1 MAPLCEKSRPHLLIA
16 DDHAVFL
23 ETLKCF
29 LEKSHVVIGTVTD
42 GRALVTEA
50 LQLKPDVLIVDIG
63 MPLLNGLDAARRIRE
78 QLPHV
83 RIVFLTM
90 KEDPNLA
97 AAALELDRTGFVL
110 KHSAAAELLTAIDQ
124 VWHGKPYVSP
134 KLRTDDW
141 VEQRTRVKQFSKPLT
156 ARQCDVVQLFAEGY
170 CLKEI
175 GARLNLARKTIE
187 FHKHHIMAQFNLK
200 TNADLV
206 LFAVKEGLVSID
218 SEIHYGERYC
228 EHADE
233 QSLPAL
239 ATPHR

>member
-23 ETLKCF
+23 ETLKSF
-29 LEKSHVVIGTVTD
+29 LEKTYVVIGTVTD

-50 LQLKPDVLIVDIG
+50 LRLKPDVLIVDIG

-97 AAALELDRTGFVL
+97 AAALELGRTGFVL
-110 KHSAAAELLTAIDQ
+110 KHSAAAELLTAIDR
-124 VWHGKPYVSP
+124 VSHGKPYVSP
-134 KLRTDDW
+134 KLRSDDW

-187 FHKHHIMAQFNLK
+187 FHKHQIMAQFNLK

-218 SEIHYGERYC
+218 SEVHYGERYC

-239 ATPHR
+239 ATQRR